1 MYLKPAKVLRPHN
14 AFSQI
19 ISQSLLFRETLKL
32 QCGDSC
38 LQKQT
43 GAKRNQQPSLVKGMA
58 DFQKTHTH
66 TFIHTVF
73 TTRRDSGGCWAMSNQ
88 KPSDVSSDL
97 IPLIRL
103 LDCEP
108 RWGLKS
114 DLLGCDDFAVQFA
127 KGQGSRYL
135 VVKNGT
141 EMSSVPMDHFW

>member
-58 DFQKTHTH
+58 DFQNTHTH
-66 TFIHTVF
+66 THTVYNLRKF
-73 TTRRDSGGCWAMSNQ
+73 WR
-88 KPSDVSSDL
+88 
-97 IPLIRL
+97 PLGYV
-103 LDCEP
+103 EP
-108 RWGLKS
+108 
-114 DLLGCDDFAVQFA
+114 
-127 KGQGSRYL
+127 
-135 VVKNGT
+135 KN
-141 EMSSVPMDHFW
+141 E